1 MLIYNCIHN
10 SKGKAEGNMKK
21 ILRNISLLALTL
33 VLFTTS
39 FSGFASAK
47 VKTDQ
52 ESKKVEE
59 LAKHLEFIFEE
70 AALKDDNGNVIGFDA
85 NKIEEKFGPIPEI
98 EKLKTISNPDEVT
111 IKPMNAAVDRCVEKK
126 IKSEYGDIITGAAI
140 GAIVD
145 YISERNYKMAAKK
158 AIALGLRGSVVGIAI
173 DLSILL
179 GKCIASE
186 T

>member
-1 MLIYNCIHN
+1 
-10 SKGKAEGNMKK
+10 MKK

-111 IKPMNAAVDRCVEKK
+111 IKPMNAAVDRCVEK
-126 IKSEYGDIITGAAI
+126 
-140 GAIVD
+140 
-145 YISERNYKMAAKK
+145 RLK
-158 AIALGLRGSVVGIAI
+158 ANMEILLLEQLLVQ
-173 DLSILL
+173 LSIILVKEIIKWQPKRL
-179 GKCIASE
+179 
-186 T
+186 